1 MKYEVYE
8 NNGGAVML
16 AILDDDC
23 KPVAIFENWEYGQR
37 GILADALQELAADPT
52 AWRAWD
58 GDLVERIASE
68 WPYSGEAEP
77 PTLTELY
84 DEISGSNACIIDSD
98 GDMIPAQRMGA
109 AALKALGLS
118 LEDDDQ

>member
-23 KPVAIFENWEYGQR
+23 KPAAIFENWEYGQR

-58 GDLVERIASE
+58 GDLVERIASVVPAI
-68 WPYSGEAEP
+68 WVVLA
-77 PTLTELY
+77 
-84 DEISGSNACIIDSD
+84 ACIIDSD

>member
-23 KPVAIFENWEYGQR
+23 KSAAIFENWEHGQR

-68 WPYSGEAEP
+68 WPYSGESEP
-77 PTLTELY
+77 PTLAELY
-84 DEISGSNACIIDSD
+84 DEISGNDDCIIDSD
-98 GDMIPAQRMGA
+98 GEMIPVQRMGA

>member
-1 MKYEVYE
+1 M
-8 NNGGAVML
+8 
-16 AILDDDC
+16 
-23 KPVAIFENWEYGQR
+23 
-37 GILADALQELAADPT
+37 ADALQELAADPT

-58 GDLVERIASE
+58 SDLVERIASE

-84 DEISGSNACIIDSD
+84 DEISGSDACIIDSD

>member
-16 AILDDDC
+16 AILNDDLS
-23 KPVAIFENWEYGQR
+23 PVAIFENWEYGLR

-84 DEISGSNACIIDSD
+84 GEISGNDDCIIDSD

>member
-23 KPVAIFENWEYGQR
+23 KPAAIFENWEYGQR

-58 GDLVERIASE
+58 SDLVERIASE

-77 PTLTELY
+77 PRLPSFTTRSAEAMHASLTVTA
-84 DEISGSNACIIDSD
+84 I
-98 GDMIPAQRMGA
+98 
-109 AALKALGLS
+109 
-118 LEDDDQ
+118 